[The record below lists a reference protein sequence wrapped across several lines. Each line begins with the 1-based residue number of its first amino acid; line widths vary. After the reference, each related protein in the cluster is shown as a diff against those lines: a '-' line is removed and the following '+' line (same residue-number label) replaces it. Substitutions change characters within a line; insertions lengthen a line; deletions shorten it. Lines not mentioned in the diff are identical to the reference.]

1 MNLMTI
7 TKSHAQALI
16 RNGKTVIVRR
26 KRGLAVRGR
35 IACDTIE
42 KLDAAMQKEKGVGVP
57 ICCVEVAGNPI

>member
-16 RNGKTVIVRR
+16 RNGKTVMVRR

-35 IACDTIE
+35 IACDTLE

-57 ICCVEVAGNPI
+57 VCYVEVEGNPV

>member
-16 RNGKTVIVRR
+16 RNGKKVIVRR

-35 IACDTIE
+35 VECDTIE

-57 ICCVEVAGNPI
+57 VCCIEVAGNPV